1 MTKVQNTSVSV
12 ATQVENKKVKK
23 QQQKK
28 EQQVFKGN
36 GNKQT
41 VKKPNDSA
49 IKQKIY
55 KKTGFQLK
63 DTANRG
69 KIIPLKVNGK
79 VREYE
84 TVGTLTTGGRILVKE
99 KGKEVYHV
107 VSHTKDNKLV
117 MLKDDYAKN
126 KIFYESTSS
135 EHKVKYGKK
144 NYVITNSKRDRHG
157 RMSAIDENGKR
168 VVLSSDGK
176 ELKTGYVEAE
186 DQKDNMNDYIA
197 KQTKGKSKAEAD
209 KIRQQILSGN
219 SSYSNKGVLRFKASN
234 GEVWYYDT
242 KRKTYVKYAEKEAQ
256 AIIKN
261 LDKGA
266 TENWLL
272 FRTGLGTD
280 YELLK
285 NTNAQIIDPEVLNKV
300 NKHYSAEYGNKVDK
314 NAQYGSGKYKTAY
327 EAFLASEIGD
337 DEVYQFNAALVKN
350 NAITD
355 QSRRNEILQT
365 NLTKIKSNGLGV
377 SGRANRLAAADA
389 ASTKEDYQTLQDAA
403 EEELKKTNYKA
414 PFKGSDALQTY
425 IYGVNNGDVQEI
437 DDFNTT
443 LIDPKEDM
451 IDRDEIVKI
460 KAETGV
466 LWAKKGNFKKG
477 FEAQDSDVTKQMFT
491 LQSPNGKSALDAKLL
506 KKQAAEK
513 HQDDYL
519 MMARP
524 DLYSEDEI
532 VITTRSITIF

>member
-1 MTKVQNTSVSV
+1 M
-12 ATQVENKKVKK
+12 
-23 QQQKK
+23 
-28 EQQVFKGN
+28 
-36 GNKQT
+36 
-41 VKKPNDSA
+41 
-49 IKQKIY
+49 IY

-99 KGKEVYHV
+99 RGKEVYHV

-209 KIRQQILSGN
+209 KIRQQIMSGN
-219 SSYSNKGVLRFKASN
+219 SSYSSKGVLRFKASN

-256 AIIKN
+256 AIIKD

-280 YELLK
+280 M
-285 NTNAQIIDPEVLNKV
+285 
-300 NKHYSAEYGNKVDK
+300 SC
-314 NAQYGSGKYKTAY
+314 
-327 EAFLASEIGD
+327 
-337 DEVYQFNAALVKN
+337 
-350 NAITD
+350 
-355 QSRRNEILQT
+355 
-365 NLTKIKSNGLGV
+365 
-377 SGRANRLAAADA
+377 
-389 ASTKEDYQTLQDAA
+389 
-403 EEELKKTNYKA
+403 
-414 PFKGSDALQTY
+414 
-425 IYGVNNGDVQEI
+425 
-437 DDFNTT
+437 
-443 LIDPKEDM
+443 
-451 IDRDEIVKI
+451 
-460 KAETGV
+460 
-466 LWAKKGNFKKG
+466 
-477 FEAQDSDVTKQMFT
+477 
-491 LQSPNGKSALDAKLL
+491 
-506 KKQAAEK
+506 
-513 HQDDYL
+513 
-519 MMARP
+519 
-524 DLYSEDEI
+524 
-532 VITTRSITIF
+532 